1 MASITQ
7 MLKLCNLRSGS
18 SNKQHQQYLQAAKHS
33 ASQLYFAGHHQLR
46 ALPLIQVGTSS
57 AASDAHISSAA
68 AAASSAAAT
77 ANAFGSQTAS
87 QSLFNKLDSFV
98 HQLQTSRSFFATWPE
113 RLCHKMRQP
122 QTTQL
127 DQSQKQSSVQR
138 AAANETT
145 QEQQTGACWN
155 GIDFSG

>member
-1 MASITQ
+1 

-18 SNKQHQQYLQAAKHS
+18 SNKLQQSQQQMQAAKHS

-46 ALPLIQVGTSS
+46 ALPLVQVGM
-57 AASDAHISSAA
+57 ASQAMIAGDSAA
-68 AAASSAAAT
+68 AA
-77 ANAFGSQTAS
+77 AFGSQTAS

-113 RLCHKMRQP
+113 RLCRKLRQP
-122 QTTQL
+122 QTSL
-127 DQSQKQSSVQR
+127 DQQQKQQQHNIQRSPSSL
-138 AAANETT
+138 ANETT
-145 QEQQTGACWN
+145 QHQTTGTCWN